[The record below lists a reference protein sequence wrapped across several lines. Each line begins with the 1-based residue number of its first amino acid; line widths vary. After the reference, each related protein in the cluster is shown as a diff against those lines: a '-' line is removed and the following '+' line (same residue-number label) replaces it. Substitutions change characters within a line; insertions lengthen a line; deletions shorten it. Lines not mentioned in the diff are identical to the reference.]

1 MTYTPDVTLDR
12 PGERGSALVTTLL
25 LLMLMSALVAALGM
39 NGQTETFIARNEKA
53 AALGQ
58 AAAEAGMNHAVEL
71 ATTYIFEFNA
81 NGFVDADAAL
91 AALLKGPDNAAGT
104 ADDMSLAT
112 RMGIDVGEQIPLDQ
126 DVTIAGTNLRYRAW
140 VTDDSPPGGAY
151 AEDGNPAVDINKRL
165 MVRATGYGPDN
176 SVITLEAVLAPVEL
190 PGVVTNGDLTINGG
204 VEIVGSGGGVHA
216 NGNFDKTGASG
227 AFDGELSTSGEY
239 LGSESLV
246 DSDGNPKTIAEGVRD
261 KPIPEVRASDYRS
274 RADFVLTDTGTITN
288 QAGALSPAAQN
299 CLKACNGWTFS
310 PGTGTWSFGSGG
322 VTSATYYVEG
332 NVTSSGNPT
341 THITVIAEGDIDL
354 SGGTMTPHTPEL
366 LFVTDGDLGI
376 RNLDAAVDITAQ
388 GQMLVH
394 GQIDIYGNV
403 DLAGQLIVED
413 TPGAGNLTDSND
425 IGGSV
430 TITYN
435 GGLGS
440 HMYGIAGWRDV
451 RDLD

>member
-1 MTYTPDVTLDR
+1 MTNTTDATLHR
-12 PGERGSALVTTLL
+12 PGERGSALVTVLL

-39 NGQTETFIARNEKA
+39 NGQTETFISRNEKA
-53 AALGQ
+53 AVLGQ
-58 AAAEAGMNHAVEL
+58 AAAEAGLNHAVEL

-81 NGFVDADAAL
+81 NGFADADAAI
-91 AALLKGPDNAAGT
+91 AALLGGPDLDPGT
-104 ADDMSLAT
+104 VADNTSLAA
-112 RMGIDVGEQIPLDQ
+112 RAGITAAEEIRLNQ

-140 VTDDSPPGGAY
+140 VMDDSPTAGAL
-151 AEDGNPAVDINKRL
+151 AEDANLAVDINKRL
-165 MVRATGYGPDN
+165 MVRATGFGPDN
-176 SVITLEAVLAPVEL
+176 SVVTLEAVLAPVEL
-190 PGVVTNGDLTINGG
+190 PGVITNGNLTLNGG
-204 VEIVGSGGGVHA
+204 VKVLGDPSLGGGGVHS
-216 NGNFDKTGASG
+216 NGDLEKTGASG
-227 AFDGELSTSGEY
+227 TFTGTLSTSGEY
-239 LGSESLV
+239 IGTEVLAVE
-246 DSDGNPKTIAEGVRD
+246 EGVRD
-261 KPIPEVRASDYRS
+261 KPVPEVRASDYRS
-274 RADFVLTDTGTITN
+274 RADFILTDTGTITN
-288 QAGALSPAAQN
+288 QAGVLSPATQN
-299 CLKACNGWTFS
+299 CHKACNGWTFS

-403 DLAGQLIVED
+403 DLAGQLVVED
-413 TPGAGNLTDSND
+413 VPNAGNLTDSND